1 MTRSSRPSKKSPQ
14 AGTCSLICLG
24 CPKNLVDAEQMLGR
38 LCLDGYRFVN
48 EPRGAEIVIVNTCGF
63 IGDAREESLEVI
75 DQVLALKKAGEV
87 GGLIVAGCL
96 AERLGAKLLQ
106 SRPEIDQVVGVFAR
120 DEIGSAA
127 KQIRDFDRAR
137 KPLAASQLTWLH
149 PQPDEALLDKNRLPL
164 TPKHL
169 AYLKIAEGCDRGCSF
184 CSIPR
189 MRGRYASKP
198 MDEVVEEARRLAA
211 GGVRELILIAQDTSY
226 YGHDLYGRPKLAELL
241 RRLDR
246 IESLDWI
253 RLMYLYPNTL
263 SDELIDVVAG
273 VERILPYLDVPLQH
287 INDEVLSRMKRGIT
301 RRRSEDLIGRLR
313 ERIDGVVLRTTLM
326 TGFPGESES
335 QFQELLDFV
344 NEVRF
349 ERLGVFAYCDEPD
362 TASIELDG
370 RLPIDVR
377 QARREAL
384 LAAQQPISAAYN
396 QSQIGRTLE
405 ILLDRDIPGEKNA
418 YIGRG
423 RADAPEV
430 DGLVYVTA
438 EGVDVGCMVDCEIV
452 AAREYDLIAAAVGP
466 AR

>member
-1 MTRSSRPSKKSPQ
+1 
-14 AGTCSLICLG
+14 
-24 CPKNLVDAEQMLGR
+24 MLGR
-38 LCLDGYRFVN
+38 LSLDGYRFVS

-63 IGDAREESLEVI
+63 IDAAREESMQVI

-96 AERLGAKLLQ
+96 AERLGAELLE

-120 DEIGSAA
+120 DKIGLAA
-127 KQIRDFDRAR
+127 KQISDFDCTA
-137 KPLAASQLTWLH
+137 KPLAASQRTRLRK
-149 PQPDEALLDKNRLPL
+149 QPEGSLLNQRALLDKNRLPL
-164 TPKHL
+164 TPKHM

-198 MDEVVEEARRLAA
+198 MDEVVEEARRLAD
-211 GGVRELILIAQDTSY
+211 GGVRELVLIAQDTSY
-226 YGHDLYGRPKLAELL
+226 YGHDLYGQPKLAELL

-273 VERILPYLDVPLQH
+273 GERVLPYLDVPLQH
-287 INDEVLSRMKRGIT
+287 INDEVLHRMKRGIT
-301 RRRSEDLIGRLR
+301 RRRSEDLIARLR
-313 ERIDGVVLRTTLM
+313 ERIDGLVLRTTLM

-362 TASIELDG
+362 TASMELDG
-370 RLPIDVR
+370 RLPVEVR
-377 QARREAL
+377 QARRDAL

-405 ILLDRDIPGEKNA
+405 ILLDRDIPGEENT

-423 RADAPEV
+423 VADAPEV

-438 EGVDVGCMVDCEIV
+438 EGVDVGRMVDCEIV
-452 AAREYDLIAAAVGP
+452 AAREYDLIAAAVGA